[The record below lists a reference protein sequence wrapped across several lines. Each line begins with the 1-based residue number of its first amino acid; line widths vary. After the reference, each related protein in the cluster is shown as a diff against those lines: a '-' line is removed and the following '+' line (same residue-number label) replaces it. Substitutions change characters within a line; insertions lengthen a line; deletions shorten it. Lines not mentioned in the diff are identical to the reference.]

1 MLVIETNKQLLE
13 QGFVIEVD
21 YAVKEWMVKKYY
33 QPNYGARPMRRAV
46 QKEIEDPLS
55 EELLK
60 GRFKGVHKIKV
71 ILEGETPV
79 FIEAEE
85 TTPMLSGVN

>member
-1 MLVIETNKQLLE
+1 MKEQLFSIIDLLIEETNKQLLE
-13 QGFVIEVD
+13 QDIVIEID
-21 YAVKEWMVKKYY
+21 HAVKEWLVKNYY

-60 GRFKGVHKIKV
+60 GRFKDTHKIK
-71 ILEGETPV
+71 GC
-79 FIEAEE
+79 A
-85 TTPMLSGVN
+85 